1 MKDIETEKEMV
12 MASNRSLA
20 EFNLGKEPA
29 LNIKK
34 QEIQKLSEEGEQRF
48 NSIEAKSKG
57 MCKFNLNELKCI
69 FINCKYQSFW
79 KFQYSNELI
88 TYLAY

>member
-1 MKDIETEKEMV
+1 MV

-34 QEIQKLSEEGEQRF
+34 QEIQKLSEEGEQMF
-48 NSIEAKSKG
+48 NSIEAKSKK
-57 MCKFNLNELKCI
+57 MCK
-69 FINCKYQSFW
+69 
-79 KFQYSNELI
+79 YSL
-88 TYLAY
+88 T

>member
-1 MKDIETEKEMV
+1 MFFQLKDIETEKEMV

-57 MCKFNLNELKCI
+57 MCKYNWNK
-69 FINCKYQSFW
+69 
-79 KFQYSNELI
+79 LI
-88 TYLAY
+88 QIYKL